1 MNNVSVSCQTMKI
14 RLRDLAEVVAAE
26 EDDGDGDE
34 DEDGG
39 AGPGVLARHA
49 AQHPV
54 HAGQAAR
61 HTCRCE

>member
-1 MNNVSVSCQTMKI
+1 MFLRLVK
-14 RLRDLAEVVAAE
+14 LRDLAEVVAAE

-39 AGPGVLARHA
+39 AGPGVLAHHA